1 MTTYRRAA
9 SRAVVCGFALAL
21 MLVPAMPAAFAA
33 TKLPTVSR
41 VSVSPRQL
49 FTSTGVAL
57 KSGDTITIRA
67 TGRIHFGTSPIDRV
81 TPAGIPRGT
90 ICQKVNTRA
99 GHSAKAFPDPTA
111 DCWSLL
117 GRVGTGPIFAVGAG
131 TTMNVTSK
139 GELLLGVN
147 DNFLG
152 DNKGTWSVVVVLTA
166 APAKHSSIS
175 PLLLVLAAVVLAA
188 LIVMVVLVLRAR
200 RSKPDPAPRVRPAAV
215 VKPRGGVAAGRTPR
229 SRPDPIPAPV
239 EAAGVAVPAAAALRP
254 RGTTPVDNGEFTD
267 TNIFEVEFADGAS
280 MRVGYNYFPE
290 GTVVYWRIAQSAH
303 PAAGGEFVTD
313 GGGSTYH
320 FVTLPLG
327 VELEP
332 NPDGADVH
340 FTWAIGGVPFQYSVR
355 RDPAR

>member
-9 SRAVVCGFALAL
+9 TTTVVCGFALTL

-33 TKLPTVSR
+33 TKVPTVSR
-41 VSVSPRQL
+41 ASVLPRQL
-49 FTSTGVAL
+49 FTDTGVAL

-67 TGRIHFGTSPIDRV
+67 TGRIRFGSAPIDRV
-81 TPAGIPRGT
+81 APAGIARGP
-90 ICQKVNTRA
+90 ICQRVNTRA
-99 GHSAKAFPDPTA
+99 GHSAKAFPDATA
-111 DCWSLL
+111 DCWSLI
-117 GRVGTGPIFAVGAG
+117 GKVGTGPVFAVGAG
-131 TTMNVTSK
+131 TTVKVTSK

-152 DNKGTWSVVVVLTA
+152 DNKGTWSVVVVVTA
-166 APAKHSSIS
+166 TPAKQSSLS

-188 LIVMVVLVLRAR
+188 LIVMLVLVLRAR
-200 RSKPDPAPRVRPAAV
+200 RAKPDPEPRGGPAAV
-215 VKPRGGVAAGRTPR
+215 VKPRGGAAAGRTPR

-267 TNIFEVEFADGAS
+267 TNIFEVEFADRAS

-290 GTVVYWRIAQSAH
+290 GTVVYWRIAQRAR
-303 PAAGGEFVTD
+303 PAASGEFVTD
-313 GGGSTYH
+313 GGGNAYH

-332 NPDGADVH
+332 DPDGADVH

-355 RDPAR
+355 RDPAH